1 MKYANL
7 DGNLRW
13 TGGMTLLHKGDSFD
27 DDHPIVL
34 ERPELFGDEAPSAM
48 FRTDDVRRVEST
60 MASGPAGVR
69 VEKPVIVKAAPRSS
83 QGRA

>member
-13 TGGMTLLHKGDSFD
+13 SQGWTLLKKGDSFD

-34 ERPELFGDEAPSAM
+34 ERPELFTDEAPGAR
-48 FRTDDVRRVEST
+48 FRSEGAPGRVEST
-60 MASGPAGVR
+60 MATGPEGTR
-69 VEKPVIVKAAPRSS
+69 VERPIPTKSAPP
-83 QGRA
+83 RASRG